1 MRRTPAAP
9 PELPGYTHLGLLGSG
24 GFADVYLYEQRL
36 PRRKVAVK
44 VLLADDID
52 ASTRAQFVAEAN
64 LMARLSAH
72 PFIVT
77 IFHADVSGDGRPY
90 FVMEYCS
97 GPSLSERYKR
107 QPLSVEDALRTGIRL
122 AGAVATAHAAGI
134 LHRDIKPANVLTN
147 DYGWPAL
154 SDFGISSDLEGDLP
168 VHTMSFTGDAAATGS
183 GTGSDRAAVGM
194 SVPWSPPEMFED
206 DPRPDTRSDVFALA
220 ATVHTL
226 LAGRTPFEVPGR
238 SNGPLDLIGRIERGR
253 VTPIGRDDVP
263 ASLETVLANG
273 MAVRR
278 EDRFQSAVELG
289 RALQRIE
296 LELGYSV
303 TGIEVPN
310 LADPGVRDEP
320 PAAVGTDDEPAT
332 RARSVRVVEA
342 GIPGPDR
349 WAAPAAGAQAPA
361 TSAPLPSSRIEPPAV
376 VGAGPDA
383 TQVRGVREVAAQPPP
398 AVGSAPVEDGT
409 VIRPARGGAAA
420 SDPVE
425 GATVMAPARRA
436 GEADATASRTAEAPD
451 AAPTSGRRAVG
462 GIVAAIAGI
471 VVIVAVSAA
480 LLLGGTL
487 GGPQSDP
494 DDGRTVPEDA
504 VVAASVPAPEVQPGT
519 VADGRAV
526 FTVSHEGAEDG
537 DRYRWQRADGAGS
550 TAVADGPEIVV
561 DGVAAGQTVCIEVQ
575 VQRGSKTSEPVTGCT
590 S

>member
-1 MRRTPAAP
+1 MRRPPAAP
-9 PELPGYTHLGLLGSG
+9 PELPGHTHLGLLGSG

-77 IFHADVSGDGRPY
+77 IFHADVSADGRPY

-122 AGAVATAHAAGI
+122 SGAVATAHAAGI

-253 VTPIGRDDVP
+253 ITPIGRDDVP
-263 ASLETVLANG
+263 ASLESVLATG

-278 EDRFQSAVELG
+278 EDRFRSAVELG

-310 LADPGVRDEP
+310 LVESSGSGDGPDGST
-320 PAAVGTDDEPAT
+320 PASDDEPAT

-342 GIPGPDR
+342 GIPAPGP
-349 WAAPAAGAQAPA
+349 WAASATASDEAAAMADRGAGAPR
-361 TSAPLPSSRIEPPAV
+361 TAV
-376 VGAGPDA
+376 AAVGAVADDA
-383 TQVRGVREVAAQPPP
+383 THVRGVREVAAQAPPTL
-398 AVGSAPVEDGT
+398 GSAPVEDGT
-409 VIRPARGGAAA
+409 VIRPALSPTPA
-420 SDPVE
+420 SEPVE
-425 GATVMAPARRA
+425 GAT
-436 GEADATASRTAEAPD
+436 T
-451 AAPTSGRRAVG
+451 AAPGRRGSDGARQAGDAPTG
-462 GIVAAIAGI
+462 GRRAIAGI
-471 VVIVAVSAA
+471 ITAVAGIAVIVAVSAA
-480 LLLGGTL
+480 LLLGGAL
-487 GGPQSDP
+487 GGPGGESD
-494 DDGRTVPEDA
+494 DDSPTTAEDA
-504 VVAASVPAPEVQPGT
+504 VVAATVPAPVVEPGAI
-519 VADGRAV
+519 ADGRAV
-526 FTVSHEGAEDG
+526 FAVSHVGAEDG
-537 DRYRWQRADGAGS
+537 DRYRWQRSDGSGS

-575 VQRGSKTSEPVTGCT
+575 VQRGSKTSEPVTGCIP
-590 S
+590 

>member
-1 MRRTPAAP
+1 MRRPPAAP

-44 VLLADDID
+44 VLLADEID

-77 IFHADVSGDGRPY
+77 IFHADVSADGRPY
-90 FVMEYCS
+90 FVMEYCP

-122 AGAVATAHAAGI
+122 SGAVATAHAAGI

-168 VHTMSFTGDAAATGS
+168 VHTMTLAGDAAATGS
-183 GTGSDRAAVGM
+183 ATGSDRAAVGM

-238 SNGPLDLIGRIERGR
+238 PNGPLDLIGRIERGR
-253 VTPIGRDDVP
+253 ITPLGREDVP
-263 ASLETVLANG
+263 ASLETVLATG

-278 EDRFQSAVELG
+278 EDRFASAVELG

-310 LADPGVRDEP
+310 LAGSGNAD
-320 PAAVGTDDEPAT
+320 AAAGSGPGTDDEPAT

-349 WAAPAAGAQAPA
+349 WSAPVPAPAASEPVAP
-361 TSAPLPSSRIEPPAV
+361 TR
-376 VGAGPDA
+376 PDA
-383 TQVRGVREVAAQPPP
+383 PGSDATHVRGVREVVAQDPRVAA
-398 AVGSAPVEDGT
+398 SAPIEDGT
-409 VIRPARGGAAA
+409 VIRSAPSADPLG

-425 GATVMAPARRA
+425 GATLAAPARRDR
-436 GEADATASRTAEAPD
+436 GAEPD
-451 AAPTSGRRAVG
+451 AGPAPTPTVAVENPTRGRRAVG
-462 GIVAAIAGI
+462 GIITAVAGI
-471 VVIVAVSAA
+471 AVIVAVGAA
-480 LLLGGTL
+480 VVLGGSL
-487 GGPQSDP
+487 GGPGAGPETS
-494 DDGRTVPEDA
+494 GTMPEDA
-504 VVAASVPAPEVQPGT
+504 VIAASVPAPEVEPGQ
-519 VADGRAV
+519 VSDGRAV
-526 FTVSHEGAEDG
+526 FTVRHDGAEDG
-537 DRYRWQRADGAGS
+537 DRYRWQRADGSGS
-550 TAVADGPEIVV
+550 TAVSDGPEIVV
-561 DGVAAGQTVCIEVQ
+561 EGVAAGQTVCIDVQ
-575 VQRGSKTSEPVTGCT
+575 VQRGSKTSETVTGCVP
-590 S
+590 

>member
-1 MRRTPAAP
+1 MRRPPAAP

-77 IFHADVSGDGRPY
+77 IFHADVSADGRPY

-107 QPLSVEDALRTGIRL
+107 QALSVEDALRTGIRL
-122 AGAVATAHAAGI
+122 SGAVATAHAAGI

-253 VTPIGRDDVP
+253 ITPIGRDDVP
-263 ASLETVLANG
+263 ASLESVLATG

-310 LADPGVRDEP
+310 LVEAAGAGDAPGGPEP
-320 PAAVGTDDEPAT
+320 GSDDEPAT

-342 GIPGPDR
+342 GLPASGP
-349 WAAPAAGAQAPA
+349 WAAGGAAGASSDLVAPRIAA
-361 TSAPLPSSRIEPPAV
+361 TE
-376 VGAGPDA
+376 VGADA
-383 TQVRGVREVAAQPPP
+383 THVRGVRQVAAQAIP
-398 AVGSAPVEDGT
+398 APGSAPVEDGT
-409 VIRPARGGAAA
+409 VIRPTRSVATV
-420 SDPVE
+420 SEPVE
-425 GATVMAPARRA
+425 GATLAAPGRRA
-436 GEADATASRTAEAPD
+436 GDAPRPEEVPRG
-451 AAPTSGRRAVG
+451 GRR
-462 GIVAAIAGI
+462 AIAGI
-471 VVIVAVSAA
+471 ITAVAGIAVIVAVSGA

-487 GGPQSDP
+487 GGP
-494 DDGRTVPEDA
+494 DDEADDSPTTSEDA
-504 VVAASVPAPEVQPGT
+504 VVAATVPAPEVEPGAI
-519 VADGRAV
+519 ADGRAV
-526 FTVSHEGAEDG
+526 FAVRHDDAEDG
-537 DRYRWQRADGAGS
+537 DRYRWQRADGSGS

-575 VQRGSKTSEPVTGCT
+575 VQRGSKTSDPVTGCT